1 MSYPLFQNA
10 FQLAYVTND
19 IDRAVEMF
27 TSRYGVGGFH
37 IMRDTPD
44 ADGKIH
50 VALGYAGKT
59 NIELIQPGENG
70 RALYADWIADATS
83 FVCRFH
89 HVGLLID
96 EAADWDA
103 MRQRV
108 VENGSAI
115 VMEGE
120 VPDFAAYLYADTV
133 AELGHYLEYVR
144 LGAHGQA
151 MFAGVPGFP
160 GFPSAVKG

>member
-1 MSYPLFQNA
+1 MSYPLLENA

-19 IDRAVEMF
+19 IDRAVETF
-27 TSRYGVGGFH
+27 TSRYGVGAFH

-44 ADGKIH
+44 GDGTVHI
-50 VALGYAGKT
+50 ALGYAGRT
-59 NIELIQPGENG
+59 NIELIEPGTNG
-70 RALYADWIADATS
+70 RALYADWIADATG

-89 HVGLLID
+89 HVGLLIED
-96 EAADWDA
+96 AADWDT
-103 MRQRV
+103 MRHSIVQ
-108 VENGSAI
+108 NGSAI

-120 VPDFAAYLYADTV
+120 VPDFAAYLYTDTV

-151 MFAGVPGFP
+151 MFSGVPGFP
-160 GFPSAVKG
+160 GFFYATKG